1 MMLINMQPSV
11 CEGMLGCGGGGGGGC
26 RVLWEYDHHRPLT
39 TETRAANQSVTF
51 NESLRAGSGLP

>member
-1 MMLINMQPSV
+1 MLINMQQSV
-11 CEGMLGCGGGGGGGC
+11 YEGMLGC
-26 RVLWEYDHHRPLT
+26 VLWEYDHHRPLT